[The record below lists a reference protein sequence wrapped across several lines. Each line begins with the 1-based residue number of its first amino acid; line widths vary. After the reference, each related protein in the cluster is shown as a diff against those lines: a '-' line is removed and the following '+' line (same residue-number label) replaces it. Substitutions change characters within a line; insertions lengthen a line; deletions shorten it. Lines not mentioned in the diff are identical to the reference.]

1 MKFKGFQKISGA
13 VNTQYEVF
21 NKEEYK
27 LFYDGKIE
35 NAPLIIDCFEVNY
48 CEKDAEKLKKNI
60 LKRMK
65 YENDGA
71 DVLSFDVI
79 NNRLYVYLGI

>member
-1 MKFKGFQKISGA
+1 MKFKSFQKMSEA

-21 NKEEYK
+21 NREEYK
-27 LFYDGKIE
+27 LFYSGKIE
-35 NAPLIIDCFEVNY
+35 HAPIIDCFQVNY
-48 CEKDAEKLKKNI
+48 FEKDVEKLNKNI
-60 LKRMK
+60 LKRIK

-79 NNRLYVYLGI
+79 SGQLFVYLGI